1 MGLYAIVNKE
11 NVVQRLSKN
20 RLREF
25 SIEASL
31 FIPEI
36 DDMNDPQKEFNEF
49 PLSLSQ
55 AIELARKLKE
65 KKEVMLNPIP
75 DYFNGVCYHYSI
87 YINRE
92 LIGILKRK

>member
-11 NVVQRLSKN
+11 NVVQRLSGN

-25 SIEASL
+25 SIDASL

-36 DDMNDPQKEFNEF
+36 DDINYPKREFNEF

-55 AIELARKLKE
+55 AIALLE
-65 KKEVMLNPIP
+65 N
-75 DYFNGVCYHYSI
+75 
-87 YINRE
+87 
-92 LIGILKRK
+92 